1 MLDRLDTLSKAEL
14 EQLYRLA
21 LSLVVVLAQLLDKP
35 CPVVTRDE
43 RRQQRMIDS
52 EHEIM
57 VR

>member
-43 RRQQRMIDS
+43 RRR
-52 EHEIM
+52 
-57 VR
+57 VRAVDYTDFRG